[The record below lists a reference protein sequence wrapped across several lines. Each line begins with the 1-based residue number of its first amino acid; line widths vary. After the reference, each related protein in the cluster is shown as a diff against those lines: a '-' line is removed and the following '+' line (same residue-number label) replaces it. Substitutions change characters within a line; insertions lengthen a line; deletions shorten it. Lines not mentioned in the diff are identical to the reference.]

1 VAIATNVEPERV
13 NMRSP
18 QLAETLTASEPIST
32 ALEDGSVVEG
42 TLGFHPSGRG
52 RFKVTYGGKSKMETR
67 SYIGVE
73 YMRSGALVLLRE
85 MAHAQSTPAKAIG
98 SKGSSK
104 KKETESRNNAA

>member
-1 VAIATNVEPERV
+1 MAIATNVEPERV

-67 SYIGVE
+67 SYIGWNTCV
-73 YMRSGALVLLRE
+73 
-85 MAHAQSTPAKAIG
+85 PAPWFSYAKWLMLKAPRQG
-98 SKGSSK
+98 D
-104 KKETESRNNAA
+104 

>member
-1 VAIATNVEPERV
+1 
-13 NMRSP
+13 MRSP
-18 QLAETLTASEPIST
+18 QLAESLTASEPIST

-67 SYIGVE
+67 SYMGLE

-85 MAHAQSTPAKAIG
+85 MAHAQSTLAKPIG

-104 KKETESRNNAA
+104 KKKTDSQKAER